1 MNKKSNRFAL
11 IRYVNDALVVFAAYL
26 VALWNTGHLDQWN
39 PAFGLLALVLWYFVS
54 SFSKL
59 YADRRS
65 NKFAEEIIFIIYHL
79 ILFTILL
86 SSSLFFLKPTGAY
99 DFRFFVY
106 FIGANFLFAAVT
118 KYILRKNRHAAFYQ
132 GRMNDVVLLVGATA
146 AAKNFFETVQKYYY
160 YGYKVEGIIDDEMNN
175 IQGCDY
181 LGKISQLDLILK
193 SRYIDEVVIA
203 LPTDEYSTIQRCISI
218 CDYYRT
224 KVRILPDFKQYS
236 TSSVSIQTIGQV
248 PVMNVGR
255 LPLDRIENRI
265 LKRIFDVTFSL
276 LFFCTF
282 GLILFPLI
290 ALLIKL
296 TSKGPVIFKQERWGL
311 NNETLICYKFRT
323 MVQESEDV
331 DEDGNY
337 QQAHKDDPRITRIGA
352 FLRKTNFDE
361 IPQFWNVLMGDMSV
375 VGPRPHPTPLNIES
389 MNTVDNYMLRH
400 IVLPGISGWAQVNGC
415 RGETRTTEDMQER
428 VDFDL
433 SYIHRWSFWLDCQII
448 LQTVINFFRG
458 DQNAY

>member
-1 MNKKSNRFAL
+1 
-11 IRYVNDALVVFAAYL
+11 
-26 VALWNTGHLDQWN
+26 
-39 PAFGLLALVLWYFVS
+39 
-54 SFSKL
+54 
-59 YADRRS
+59 
-65 NKFAEEIIFIIYHL
+65 
-79 ILFTILL
+79 
-86 SSSLFFLKPTGAY
+86 
-99 DFRFFVY
+99 
-106 FIGANFLFAAVT
+106 
-118 KYILRKNRHAAFYQ
+118 
-132 GRMNDVVLLVGATA
+132 
-146 AAKNFFETVQKYYY
+146 
-160 YGYKVEGIIDDEMNN
+160 
-175 IQGCDY
+175 
-181 LGKISQLDLILK
+181 
-193 SRYIDEVVIA
+193 
-203 LPTDEYSTIQRCISI
+203 
-218 CDYYRT
+218 
-224 KVRILPDFKQYS
+224 LPDFKQYA

-255 LPLDRIENRI
+255 LPLDRLENRI
-265 LKRIFDVTFSL
+265 LKRIFDVTFSVV
-276 LFFCTF
+276 FFLTF
-282 GLILFPLI
+282 GLILFPII

-323 MVQESEDV
+323 MIQESEDV

-352 FLRKTNFDE
+352 FLRKTNLDE
-361 IPQFWNVLMGDMSV
+361 IPQFWNVLIGNMSV

>member
-1 MNKKSNRFAL
+1 MNKKTNRFIL
-11 IRYVNDALVVFAAYL
+11 IRYVNDAVVVIAAYL
-26 VALWNTGHLDQWN
+26 AALWNLGHLDQWN
-39 PAFGLLALVLWYFVS
+39 PSFTILALVIWYFVS

-65 NKFAEEIIFIIYHL
+65 NKFAEEIIFILYHL
-79 ILFTILL
+79 ILFAILL
-86 SSSLFFLKPTGAY
+86 SSSLFFLKPSGVY
-99 DFRFFVY
+99 DFSFFVY
-106 FIGANFLFAAVT
+106 FIGSNFVLAAVT

-132 GRMNDVVLLVGATA
+132 GRMNDLVLLVGATA
-146 AAKNFFETVQKYYY
+146 AAKNFYDTVHKYYY

-193 SRYIDEVVIA
+193 SRFIDEVVIA
-203 LPTDEYSTIQRCISI
+203 LPADDYSTIQRCISI

-224 KVRILPDFKQYS
+224 KVRILPDFQQYT
-236 TSSVSIQTIGQV
+236 TSSVSIQAIGQV
-248 PVMNVGR
+248 PVVNVGR
-255 LPLDRIENRI
+255 LPLDRLENRI
-265 LKRIFDVTFSL
+265 LKRVFDVVFSIVFML
-276 LFFCTF
+276 TF

-290 ALLIKL
+290 ALLIKI
-296 TSKGPVIFKQERWGL
+296 TSKGPVFFRQERWGL
-311 NNETLICYKFRT
+311 NNETLTCYKFRT
-323 MVQESEDV
+323 MVKESEDV

-337 QQAHKDDPRITRIGA
+337 QQAQKEDPRITWVGA
-352 FLRKTNFDE
+352 FLRKTNLDE
-361 IPQFWNVLMGDMSV
+361 IPQFWNVLMGNMSV
-375 VGPRPHPTPLNIES
+375 IGPRPHPTPLNIES

-433 SYIHRWSFWLDCQII
+433 SYIHCWSFWLDCQII